1 MLKRLLSHISLYS
14 IGLPFNLNWNIVK
27 EKVYHKLLSES
38 PIVVYDVGARG
49 GEIEELRHL
58 YPVLHYIGFD
68 ADTKAAQEMESIIRH
83 RFYAADVYPIFV
95 GEDIDE
101 PFTFYIYK
109 YLGLSS
115 RLLPDKNYIKRYED
129 KGFEVVD
136 TFVTTSISLNTAQ
149 KRYKMPMPDM
159 LKLDTQ
165 GTEYEILSGA
175 NDILESVLFIE
186 SETMFTPMYENQKL
200 FHHISAFLYE
210 HEFEVVYINR
220 AFYNRKLFYGES
232 RGQMM
237 WGDFLFCK
245 KDTSVLKMSRESI
258 LKHISLLVAFGLID
272 IAYDIVQKTDKI
284 SSDEKKAIISTFRF
298 YSRGIIAKLYRAG
311 IEQLHKIIVIL
322 LRILR
327 TNREQYDYDRSW
339 NIR

>member
-1 MLKRLLSHISLYS
+1 MFKRLFSHISLYS

-27 EKVYHKLLSES
+27 NTVYQQLLSDN
-38 PIVVYDVGARG
+38 PIVVYDIGARG

-58 YPVLHYIGFD
+58 YPVLHYVGFD
-68 ADTKAAQEMESIIRH
+68 ADTHAAQEMESVVRR
-83 RFYAADVYPIFV
+83 RFRNADVYPFFV
-95 GEDIDE
+95 GEDSDE

-115 RLLPDKNYIKRYED
+115 RLQPDKEYVQRYEN
-129 KGFEVVD
+129 KGFEVTD
-136 TFVTTSISLNTAQ
+136 TFTTTSISLNTA
-149 KRYKMPMPDM
+149 KKKYAMPMPDM

-165 GTEYEILSGA
+165 GTEYEILLGA
-175 NDILESVLFIE
+175 TDVLNSVLFIE

-200 FHHISAFLYE
+200 FHHISAFLYD
-210 HEFEVVYINR
+210 HDFEVVFINR
-220 AFYNRKLFYGES
+220 AFYNRKQFFGES

-245 KDTSVLKMSRESI
+245 KDTAILKMTRESI

-272 IAYDIVQKTDKI
+272 IAYDIVQKTDKL
-284 SSDEKKAIISTFRF
+284 STMEKQNIVSTFRF
-298 YSRGIIAKLYRAG
+298 YSRGVIGKLYRAG
-311 IEQLHKIIVIL
+311 IGQLHKLVVL
-322 LRILR
+322 LLKVLR